1 MSISDQIDLE
11 LIDLNALPAILAF
24 QSYFSNRDNKFYRI
38 SSNDLLPYEYPEEI
52 QDFIRK
58 LYQANII
65 QPFNWVAWRES
76 EEGQQ
81 LMGYPSRIKD
91 ASMEAVIK
99 LLVTHLRSDRFIAGH
114 LATVIEEG
122 QISMIL
128 ERFEE
133 LIGKSNLTPA

>member
-1 MSISDQIDLE
+1 MSISDHIDLN
-11 LIDLNALPAILAF
+11 LIDLNALPAILAYRD
-24 QSYFSNRDNKFYRI
+24 YFSNRDNKFYRI
-38 SSNDLLPYEYPEEI
+38 SSNDLQPYEYPEEI

-76 EEGQQ
+76 DEGQQ
-81 LMGYPSRIKD
+81 LMSYPSRIK
-91 ASMEAVIK
+91 EAPIEEVIK
-99 LLVTHLRSDRFIAGH
+99 LLIAHLRSDRFIAGH

-122 QISMIL
+122 QINLIL

-133 LIGKSNLTPA
+133 LIGKQNLTLA

>member
-1 MSISDQIDLE
+1 MSISDHIYLN
-11 LIDLNALPAILAF
+11 LIDLNALPAILAYRD
-24 QSYFSNRDNKFYRI
+24 YFSNRDNKFYRI
-38 SSNDLLPYEYPEEI
+38 SSNDLQPYEYPEEI

-76 EEGQQ
+76 DEGQQ
-81 LMGYPSRIKD
+81 LMSYPSRIK
-91 ASMEAVIK
+91 EAPIEEVIK
-99 LLVTHLRSDRFIAGH
+99 LLIAHLRSDRFIAGH

-122 QISMIL
+122 QINLIL

-133 LIGKSNLTPA
+133 LIGKQNLTLA